1 MKNMMEYKGYLGSVN
16 YSDDDEIFFGKV
28 EFIRSLI
35 SYEGYDVT
43 AFRESFHEA
52 VEDYLTMCKERGIE
66 PEKPFKGSFNVRPG
80 TDLHRR
86 AAIAAEEKG
95 INLNKLVAEALEKYL
110 G

>member
-28 EFIRSLI
+28 EFIQSLI

-43 AFRESFHEA
+43 TLRESFHEA
-52 VEDYLTMCKERGIE
+52 VDDYLTVCKERELE

-86 AAIAAEEKG
+86 ATIAAEERG

-110 G
+110 A

>member
-1 MKNMMEYKGYLGSVN
+1 MKNMMKYKGYLGSVN

-35 SYEGYDVT
+35 SYEGYDV
-43 AFRESFHEA
+43 ASLRESLYEA

-86 AAIAAEEKG
+86 AALAAEERG
-95 INLNKLVAEALEKYL
+95 INLNKLVAEALENYL